1 MHQMNRIGGV
11 MVSLLASSVVDRVF
25 ELRSD
30 QTKDY
35 MIGICCLTTKH
46 TTLKRKSTDC
56 LARNQDNVSQWG
68 MSICG
73 LLFQ

>member
-1 MHQMNRIGGV
+1 MNRIGGV

-35 MIGICCLTTKH
+35 IIGIYCLTTKH
-46 TTLKRKSTDC
+46 ATLKRKSTDC
-56 LARNQDNVSQWG
+56 LARNQDNVSQWD